1 MLKAAKKM
9 PVARAGAVRAAD
21 ERAGKGSRMW
31 ELAYDRLEEMIVS
44 CALRPGLL
52 LSIPELQD
60 RLRMGRTPTHLAV
73 SRLAADTLIVIRPRK
88 GLKIAPIDLARER
101 ILLRLRRDLERFAV
115 RLAVERATP
124 AHQAE
129 LAQIRE
135 LLGDETRSV
144 TFEAFN
150 HLDRRI
156 NHILIAASGV
166 AFLESALRPLH
177 TIFRRIGWI
186 YHCVLRPA
194 EGPGRTLDCH
204 RAILDAVVARRAK
217 EAVKAADALIAFN
230 EAMLQALDG
239 DIDPGLLD
247 CNAGSGRTA
256 GRRSISKRG

>member
-1 MLKAAKKM
+1 M
-9 PVARAGAVRAAD
+9 
-21 ERAGKGSRMW
+21 S

-52 LSIPELQD
+52 LSIPELQE

-73 SRLAADTLIVIRPRK
+73 SRLAADTLIVIHPRK
-88 GLKIAPIDLARER
+88 GLQIAPIELPRER
-101 ILLRLRRDLERFAV
+101 TLLRLRRDLERFAV

-129 LAQIRE
+129 LARIGE
-135 LLGDETRSV
+135 LLGDEAKSMTV
-144 TFEAFN
+144 EAFN

-177 TIFRRIGWI
+177 TIFRRVGWI
-186 YHCVLRPA
+186 YHRVLRPA
-194 EGPGRTLDCH
+194 EGPSRTIDCH
-204 RAILDAVVARRAK
+204 RAILDAVIARRAK

-239 DIDPGLLD
+239 DIDPALLD
-247 CNAGSGRTA
+247 CNAGSGRPA